1 MKKLWTKFKR
11 WLIVK
16 LGGYLEGP
24 RKFTVDHVR
33 PFGITVQARGVC
45 VVYTIPG
52 DELQH
57 TTREHALNC
66 LFEKLGDEL
75 RKHPDL
81 YSTETAWDPITDE
94 VVHKLVI
101 YVLPKQK

>member
-33 PFGITVQARGVC
+33 PFGITVQACEVC
-45 VVYTIPG
+45 AVYTVRG
-52 DELQH
+52 DSIISDSYVKN
-57 TTREHALNC
+57 R
-66 LFEKLGDEL
+66 LFEALGDEL
-75 RKHPDL
+75 RKHEDL
-81 YSTETAWDPITDE
+81 YNIDYSWDPITDE
-94 VVHKLVI
+94 VVYKIVVKLI
-101 YVLPKQK
+101 PEQK